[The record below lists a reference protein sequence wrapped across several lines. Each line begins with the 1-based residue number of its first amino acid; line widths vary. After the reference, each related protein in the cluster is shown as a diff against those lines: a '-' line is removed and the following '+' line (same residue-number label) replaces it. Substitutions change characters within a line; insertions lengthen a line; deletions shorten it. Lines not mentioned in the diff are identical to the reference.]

1 MRIQFA
7 KGSGYY
13 KLEIGSGFYK
23 LEIWSG
29 FCKLESRPGFYDLK
43 KNPDQMS
50 WKNDQVL
57 RKGERE
63 KILLIWEISNLL

>member
-1 MRIQFA
+1 MMRIQFA

-43 KNPDQMS
+43 KNPEVEKGPGFKERGAG
-50 WKNDQVL
+50 KNPSDL
-57 RKGERE
+57 GDF
-63 KILLIWEISNLL
+63 